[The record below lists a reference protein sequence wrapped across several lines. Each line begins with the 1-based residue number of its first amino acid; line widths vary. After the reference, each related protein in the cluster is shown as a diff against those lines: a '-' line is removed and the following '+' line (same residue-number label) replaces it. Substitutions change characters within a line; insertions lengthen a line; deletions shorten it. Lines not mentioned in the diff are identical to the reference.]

1 MRRGLF
7 ASIIGVIAV
16 VGSVTNASASTNP
29 TPLQYVALG
38 DSYSAGSGVLPPDLN
53 APVECPRSSRNFAH
67 VIASKVGA
75 QLTDVTCG
83 GADTTHFF
91 AAQYQDAPPQ
101 LDALSKSTQLVTMT
115 IGGNDNGV
123 FVGTIVSCGSAGL
136 ASLGQGTPC
145 KDKYGASFEN
155 TIRTKTYPSLIGALK
170 ATHQRAPRAR
180 VAITGYPWIVP
191 STQGCFDKLPV
202 APGDIPYV
210 RHIQWTLNDAVRR
223 AAVATGTTFV
233 DLNAVSD
240 GHDVCKPIGTRW
252 VEPVLQGTNAVV
264 VHPNTLGEASIAERV
279 MKVLQ
284 LG

>member
-7 ASIIGVIAV
+7 ASIIGVIAL

-53 APVECPRSSRNFAH
+53 APPECLRSSRNFAH

-123 FVGTIVSCGSAGL
+123 FVGTIVSCVSAGL
-136 ASLGQGTPC
+136 AALGQGTPC
-145 KDKYGASFEN
+145 KDKYGASFED
-155 TIRTKTYPSLIGALK
+155 TIRTKTYPSLVAALK

-180 VAITGYPWIVP
+180 ITITAYPWIVP

-223 AAVATGTTFV
+223 AAVATGTTYI
-233 DLNAVSD
+233 DLSTVSD

-264 VHPNTLGEASIAERV
+264 VHPNAMGEASIAERV

>member
-1 MRRGLF
+1 MRRELF
-7 ASIIGVIAV
+7 ATIIGVIAL

-38 DSYSAGSGVLPPDLN
+38 DSYGAGSGVLPPDLN
-53 APVECPRSSRNFAH
+53 APVECLRSSRNFAH

-75 QLTDVTCG
+75 HLTDVTCG

-115 IGGNDNGV
+115 IGGNNNGV
-123 FVGTIVSCGSAGL
+123 FVGTIVSCVSSGL
-136 ASLGQGTPC
+136 AALGQGTPC
-145 KDKYGASFEN
+145 KDKYGASFED
-155 TIRTKTYPSLIGALK
+155 TIRTKTYPSLVAALK
-170 ATHQRAPRAR
+170 AAQQRAPRAR
-180 VAITGYPWIVP
+180 IAITGYPWIVP

-223 AAVATGTTFV
+223 AAVATGTTYI
-233 DLNAVSD
+233 DLNTVSD
-240 GHDVCKPIGTRW
+240 GHDACKPIGTRW
-252 VEPVLQGTNAVV
+252 VEPILQGTNAVV
-264 VHPNTLGEASIAERV
+264 VHPNALGEASIAERV

>member
-7 ASIIGVIAV
+7 ASIIGVVAL

-29 TPLQYVALG
+29 APLRYVALG
-38 DSYSAGSGVLPPDLN
+38 DSYSAGSGVLPPDLK
-53 APVECPRSSRNFAH
+53 APVECLRSSRNFAH

-101 LDALSKSTQLVTMT
+101 LDALSKGTQLVTMT
-115 IGGNDNGV
+115 IGGNNNGV
-123 FVGTIVSCGSAGL
+123 FVGTIVSCVSAGL
-136 ASLGQGTPC
+136 AALGQGTPC
-145 KDKYGASFEN
+145 KNKYGASFED
-155 TIRTKTYPSLIGALK
+155 TIRTKTYPSLVAALK
-170 ATHQRAPRAR
+170 AAHQRAPRAR
-180 VAITGYPWIVP
+180 IAITGYPWIVP

-210 RHIQWTLNDAVRR
+210 RHIQWTLNDAVQR
-223 AAVATGTTFV
+223 AAVATGTTYV
-233 DLNAVSD
+233 DLNTVSD
-240 GHDVCKPIGTRW
+240 GHDACKPIGTRW
-252 VEPVLQGTNAVV
+252 VEPILQGTNAVV
-264 VHPNTLGEASIAERV
+264 VHPNALGEASIAERL
-279 MKVLQ
+279 MKVLE

>member
-7 ASIIGVIAV
+7 ASIIGVIAL

-29 TPLQYVALG
+29 APLRYVALG

-53 APVECPRSSRNFAH
+53 APVECLRSSRNFAH

-123 FVGTIVSCGSAGL
+123 FVGTIVSCVSAGL
-136 ASLGQGTPC
+136 AALGRGTPC
-145 KDKYGASFEN
+145 KDKYGASFED
-155 TIRTKTYPSLIGALK
+155 TIRTKTYPSLVAALK
-170 ATHQRAPRAR
+170 AAHQRAPRAR
-180 VAITGYPWIVP
+180 IAITGYPWIVP
-191 STQGCFDKLPV
+191 GTQGCFDKLPV

-223 AAVATGTTFV
+223 AAVATGTAYI
-233 DLNAVSD
+233 DLSTVSD

-264 VHPNTLGEASIAERV
+264 VHPNALGEASIAERV